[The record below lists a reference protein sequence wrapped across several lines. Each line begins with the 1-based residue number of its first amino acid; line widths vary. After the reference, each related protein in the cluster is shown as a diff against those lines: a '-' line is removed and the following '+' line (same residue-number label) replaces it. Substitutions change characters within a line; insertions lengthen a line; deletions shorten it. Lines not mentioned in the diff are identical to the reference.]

1 MKMKKILNEWRKYSI
16 NEGRQT
22 EAIYNLMRQRGIQI
36 ENGQL
41 DKFMD
46 VFTVDFP
53 HEVSRWILDTYG
65 EQIENEPDEVI
76 RRKLYGGFTYNWRRL
91 LGPEATMALVDKL
104 TDTYYQRLAQEK
116 ALDMPA
122 HLTKVPYEEL
132 SPAEKRN
139 YKRIEKK
146 LKAKAEGPS
155 EKEWVKNNF
164 DTLMDLISDSGARG
178 DIEYTDIPAGFFG
191 RMTDW
196 WLGNSDE
203 GRSMFEDSLR
213 RNVLSKL

>member
-1 MKMKKILNEWRKYSI
+1 MKMKKILNEWRKYSL
-16 NEGRQT
+16 NEGRQA
-22 EAIYNLMRQRGIQI
+22 EAIYDLMRQRGIQI

-41 DKFMD
+41 DAFMD
-46 VFTVDFP
+46 VFLFDFP
-53 HEVSRWILDTYG
+53 PEVSRWILTTYG
-65 EQIENEPDEVI
+65 KQIENEPDEI
-76 RRKLYGGFTYNWRRL
+76 IKGKLYGGFTYNWRRL
-91 LGPEATMALVDKL
+91 LGPEATMKLIDKL
-104 TDTYYQRLAQEK
+104 TDTYYQKLSKERAV
-116 ALDMPA
+116 DMPA

-155 EKEWVKNNF
+155 EKDWVKNNF
-164 DTLMDLISDSGARG
+164 DTLMQLVSNSGARG
-178 DIEYTDIPAGFFG
+178 DIEYTDVPAGFFG

-196 WLGNSDE
+196 WLGNNEE